1 MSGFGKKRSRT
12 PGASLLMRAIRADPK
27 FSTKPSPV
35 RMWLLI
41 AARAAQGLGAAIM
54 MALSM
59 VFVGDTVSKAKT
71 GSAMGLL
78 ATMSAAGTAL
88 GPSLGG
94 VLIASAGWRAVFFV
108 TVPLGILAYLLAQR
122 YLSADQPKAR
132 TGPASVDQ
140 AGTLLLILTLTAYA
154 LAMTIRQGD
163 EQAGFGLTNLTLL
176 LAATAGLGLFVRAE
190 ARATSPLIRLAMF
203 RDAGLSA
210 SLAMSALVSTVMLAT
225 LVVGPF
231 YLSGALGLDAAM
243 VGLVLSAGPLAAA
256 LAGVPAGRLADRFGA
271 HRMTIIGLGTMT
283 AGALILFVLP
293 AGLGMPG
300 YVGPMVAITV
310 GYALFMTANNTAIM
324 ADVKPDQRGVVSGL
338 LSLSR
343 NLGLITGASA
353 MGAVFALASKAA
365 DVASASPEAMAK
377 GMQVTFAV
385 AAILT
390 ALALGIAL
398 ALAGPAHAARKALR
412 TDQG

>member
-1 MSGFGKKRSRT
+1 
-12 PGASLLMRAIRADPK
+12 
-27 FSTKPSPV
+27 
-35 RMWLLI
+35 MWLLI

-256 LAGVPAGRLADRFGA
+256 LAAVPAGRLADRFGA

>member
-256 LAGVPAGRLADRFGA
+256 LAAVPAGRLADRFGA

>member
-1 MSGFGKKRSRT
+1 
-12 PGASLLMRAIRADPK
+12 
-27 FSTKPSPV
+27 
-35 RMWLLI
+35 MWLLI